1 MVLLL
6 VGFAVLGL
14 MCVVANLL
22 EVIGQIVVGFMKYIV
37 GPVLLLLLIMGFI
50 AWASGGRF

>member
-50 AWASGGRF
+50 VWASGGRI